1 MCSFNCWPVGH
12 RDVNEISGFK
22 GFTAILMVQICG
34 NVLPVVFVWTE
45 AGPLS
50 WRGKCAACAQYGG
63 PTGRCPGCDVVNSLP
78 RRQASVFHQDT
89 DRSNKYMLYK
99 CLYRRFD
106 VLPPFL
112 SNMSTYVLS
121 YFFLTLDCLPAVS
134 KPYSN
139 NVFVLLVFY
148 FIPFTVNSFD

>member
-89 DRSNKYMLYK
+89 ERFNKYICLQMCVEEILYVTTLSLQQEYLCPK
-99 CLYRRFD
+99 QFEKIHLHIRDKFSD
-106 VLPPFL
+106 EQGFL
-112 SNMSTYVLS
+112 KDANKRL
-121 YFFLTLDCLPAVS
+121 F
-134 KPYSN
+134 KN
-139 NVFVLLVFY
+139 HNK
-148 FIPFTVNSFD
+148 